1 MGKIDQPKQHCQ
13 NVYLCFNYVNFSTI
27 MVLSSFMF
35 HLHHHA
41 YQLPDKNYPPP
52 AQFMIYS
59 SSNYYHYDNQ
69 LCVYVWNQPFECHF
83 PLNTWIFHSYPPVNT
98 YIDDIDVCS
107 THLCLNLPQ
116 GKLMQVTKSTTTHAG
131 CICEWLM
138 DFIHVQPWIC
148 QGMFSN
154 FHGFP

>member
-1 MGKIDQPKQHCQ
+1 
-13 NVYLCFNYVNFSTI
+13 

-35 HLHHHA
+35 LLHHHA

-59 SSNYYHYDNQ
+59 SSNYYDYDSTNQ

-98 YIDDIDVCS
+98 YIDDIDVGS

-116 GKLMQVTKSTTTHAG
+116 GKLMQVQLR
-131 CICEWLM
+131 LM
-138 DFIHVQPWIC
+138 V
-148 QGMFSN
+148 GASVN
-154 FHGFP
+154 G